1 MYIRVMD
8 FKSRLRKIIFDYD
21 TPAGRLFDIVLIFA
35 IIGSLIVVMLDSV
48 WNIHLK
54 YEFTLQAIEWVF
66 TILFSL
72 EYIARIY
79 SSEKPLKYIFSFYG
93 VIDLLSTL
101 PTYLAFFIPGGET
114 LLILRTF
121 RLMRIF
127 RIFKLGHYVRGSQIL
142 LNSVLENR
150 GKIIAFLS
158 TVLTV
163 VIIIGTLM
171 YIIEGS
177 ENGFTSIPKS
187 IYWAIVT
194 VTTVGFGDISPQT
207 GLGQFLASLL
217 MLIGY
222 SIIAVPTGIVSSG
235 FIRESMA
242 KDSKEKG
249 NQDAIQC
256 PRCTSRA
263 HSINDNYC
271 WKCGEKIS

>member
-1 MYIRVMD
+1 MD
-8 FKSRLRKIIFDYD
+8 IKSKLRRIIFEFD
-21 TPAGRLFDIVLIFA
+21 TPAGKLFDIILIFA
-35 IIGSLIVVMLDSV
+35 IIGSLVVVMLDSV
-48 WNIHLK
+48 SNIHLK
-54 YEFTLQAIEWVF
+54 YEDLLKTIEWFF
-66 TILFSL
+66 TIIFTF
-72 EYIARIY
+72 EYIARVY
-79 SSEKPLKYIFSFYG
+79 SSEKPFKYILSFYG

-114 LLILRTF
+114 LLILRVF

-127 RIFKLGHYVRGSQIL
+127 RILKLGHYVRGSQIL
-142 LNSVLENR
+142 IASLLENR

-163 VIIIGTLM
+163 VIFIGTLM

-177 ENGFTSIPKS
+177 ENGFTSIPRS

-207 GLGQFLASLL
+207 NVGQFLASVL

-235 FIRESMA
+235 LMR
-242 KDSKEKG
+242 KNDSHHRPHNDTNLNEK
-249 NQDAIQC
+249 IC
-256 PRCTSRA
+256 PRCSSIP
-263 HSINDNYC
+263 HSADSNYC
-271 WKCGEKIS
+271 WKCGEVIPK

>member
-1 MYIRVMD
+1 MD

-72 EYIARIY
+72 EYLARIY

-93 VIDLLSTL
+93 IIDLLSTL

-235 FIRESMA
+235 FIMNSMA
-242 KDSKEKG
+242 KSDKGKED
-249 NQDAIQC
+249 QSAIQC
-256 PRCTSRA
+256 PRCASRA